1 MEQCSHCGG
10 VWADPREAFRAH
22 RESARD
28 VERIDENLLAQ
39 PVAFND
45 DFFCPKDGSIL
56 NKLADA
62 RLPEHL
68 EVDSCPTCQGI
79 WFNHGEFT
87 SFQKH
92 RRAHLNTINK
102 KTTEQFQ
109 ALLAQESDEAGWR
122 TIRSIGETLSRPV
135 DRPGVFSGSGIK
147 AAPDLDIVFKETGE
161 IILVLIGT
169 IIRVLLGIRLP

>member
-22 RESARD
+22 RESASE
-28 VERIDENLLAQ
+28 VERIDENLLAE
-39 PVAFND
+39 PVALNH
-45 DFFCPKDGSIL
+45 DFTCPKDGSVL
-56 NKLADA
+56 NKLTDT

-87 SFQKH
+87 SFQEH
-92 RRAHLNTINK
+92 RSLHLNAINE

-109 ALLAQESDEAGWR
+109 ALLAHESDEAGWK
-122 TIRSIGETLSRPV
+122 TVRSIGETLSRPV
-135 DRPGVFSGSGIK
+135 HRPGVFGTGGIR

-161 IILVLIGT
+161 IIFVLIGT